1 MDATNDSVQTGLR
14 AVEAHFPEARANW
27 QDGLRLD
34 FAKAWL
40 LVRASNT
47 EPIVRVIAEAET
59 DELAQQLC
67 RDAQAALGE

>member
-1 MDATNDSVQTGLR
+1 M
-14 AVEAHFPEARANW
+14 EAHFPEARANW